1 MNLIQFKQVQGLS
14 SALAQNTSYATAIS
28 GYLDGEIW
36 TIMTGDSTFTGQKT
50 FVGDVV
56 FDNVVTGRSSGN
68 FLGGLWVNT
77 DKVLTQAD
85 TGTLFVTTVNSQNI
99 TGTKTFQGQGS
110 SDNVIFKGGKV
121 TIQKWG
127 SVGETT
133 PELGVSGSLFIT
145 GSDGAP
151 FQITRNSPWLNASSD
166 PANGDL
172 YYSGTPT
179 SVLPAQVGI
188 GVIPSHMLDV
198 DGVGNFKSVL
208 ADGISGHIL
217 SGKTGFLEELQ
228 VGAGLDNYWNSGSL
242 VSPFISSTSGNF
254 SSALTLGGQ
263 PIVTGSAG
271 GSTAWSNGSSSAIYY
286 NNGNVGIGTGVP
298 TATLHVVG
306 GGQVLQH
313 ENGAQAIFS
322 FPGIG
327 GDVKAAQLRLIDSS
341 GDVGV
346 NFISN
351 DKYVFSGANV
361 GIGTDTPSAPLEIS
375 TSNDEAI
382 RITQAS
388 GLPWNYL
395 SFYQGGV
402 SKGLVGSNEGGALA
416 LAALNGENLQFQTAP
431 GAGALTSDRLT
442 ILNSNGNV
450 GIGTSL
456 PNGPLEV
463 LKGGAGHVDQLFL
476 TNNNGTGDDSAGLV
490 FSQAPA
496 THHYAGIRGIFTDI
510 TAATEDAELAFY
522 TSESGTYAEKVRIDN
537 FGNVG
542 IGTDSP
548 TRNLTIGDGTES
560 SWIKLAGV
568 DGSYEVGASSIT
580 GPEKYFS
587 IYDSEA
593 SGHRLVVSEAGNV
606 NRGCGVGI
614 GTVAPQAKLH
624 VTGGKILAPSG
635 DFAESL
641 TISGQSVTQQVSAPA
656 SASSAGS
663 PGQTSYDSS
672 YFYVCVSADTWK
684 RAALNTW

>member
-1 MNLIQFKQVQGLS
+1 
-14 SALAQNTSYATAIS
+14 
-28 GYLDGEIW
+28 
-36 TIMTGDSTFTGQKT
+36 
-50 FVGDVV
+50 
-56 FDNVVTGRSSGN
+56 
-68 FLGGLWVNT
+68 
-77 DKVLTQAD
+77 
-85 TGTLFVTTVNSQNI
+85 
-99 TGTKTFQGQGS
+99 
-110 SDNVIFKGGKV
+110 
-121 TIQKWG
+121 
-127 SVGETT
+127 
-133 PELGVSGSLFIT
+133 
-145 GSDGAP
+145 
-151 FQITRNSPWLNASSD
+151 
-166 PANGDL
+166 
-172 YYSGTPT
+172 
-179 SVLPAQVGI
+179 
-188 GVIPSHMLDV
+188 
-198 DGVGNFKSVL
+198 
-208 ADGISGHIL
+208 
-217 SGKTGFLEELQ
+217 
-228 VGAGLDNYWNSGSL
+228 
-242 VSPFISSTSGNF
+242 
-254 SSALTLGGQ
+254 
-263 PIVTGSAG
+263 
-271 GSTAWSNGSSSAIYY
+271 
-286 NNGNVGIGTGVP
+286 
-298 TATLHVVG
+298 
-306 GGQVLQH
+306 

-496 THHYAGIRGIFTDI
+496 THHYAGIRGIFTDVS
-510 TAATEDAELAFY
+510 ADTEDAELAFY

-542 IGTDSP
+542 IG
-548 TRNLTIGDGTES
+548 
-560 SWIKLAGV
+560 A
-568 DGSYEVGASSIT
+568 
-580 GPEKYFS
+580 
-587 IYDSEA
+587 
-593 SGHRLVVSEAGNV
+593 
-606 NRGCGVGI
+606 
-614 GTVAPQAKLH
+614 VAPQAKLH